1 MAQDVDNVRELAR
14 MLLDWN
20 QRKVAHLRSVAD
32 QAKEGTTF
40 AVGDTELKATG
51 REAMFF
57 RLGVEAAL
65 TEIGT
70 LPIKLTPQKPTRK
83 RAG

>member
-1 MAQDVDNVRELAR
+1 MAQDVDNVRELAQ

-32 QAKEGTTF
+32 QANAGTTF
-40 AVGDTELKATG
+40 VMGDAKVEATG